1 LIDYQAG
8 ETLLGGESVRKVTMT
23 YRLNTT
29 WVWETWGANYSEFT
43 PYSRLAARPVTG
55 GSATGTINPNSNMKN
70 PNCRSGCKT
79 QDHESY
85 SDCLQA
91 ANFGFAGCF
100 PSRQGWDKDKEK
112 NWDKELDSYYSAVR
126 QGVEPISTKQKDIDA
141 AMMLSNEA
149 GKAFDGNTMKFKEN

>member
-1 LIDYQAG
+1 
-8 ETLLGGESVRKVTMT
+8 
-23 YRLNTT
+23 
-29 WVWETWGANYSEFT
+29 
-43 PYSRLAARPVTG
+43 
-55 GSATGTINPNSNMKN
+55 MKN

-149 GKAFDGNTMKFKEN
+149 GKAFDGNTLMFKEN